1 MMGETCLTGALGTT
15 NGQLASGQFR
25 QFIFTPPHSE
35 QRPCI
40 VLKCTPST
48 APAIMTQ
55 ESRDYNRWAIGLGA
69 VTAAAVATVWL
80 KAGSIRRGTRRG
92 PPAFYHLTPR
102 AHTARKLP
110 SQLDPTLAQYY
121 YVRVRTPTDLADPL
135 SAFVRAF
142 YAHPY
147 FALEGGVARR
157 WGYLALPRAQGLS
170 LSEVAPGLSG
180 PSVST
185 VDGTEPPGTTFVGI
199 FTMVERSEYA
209 ALMYWTTPEKLL
221 RERTD
226 AVAGGTHE
234 LAAVKKGD
242 GLELSL
248 GTTHFTLG
256 GAVGPSSGRYLE
268 WDSRYL
274 LYSASRR
281 LECWAKDGKV

>member
-1 MMGETCLTGALGTT
+1 
-15 NGQLASGQFR
+15 
-25 QFIFTPPHSE
+25 
-35 QRPCI
+35 
-40 VLKCTPST
+40 
-48 APAIMTQ
+48 MTQ
-55 ESRDYNRWAIGLGA
+55 ESRDYKRWAIGLGA
-69 VTAAAVATVWL
+69 VTAAAVGAVCL
-80 KAGSIRRGTRRG
+80 KAGSISRSTRRG
-92 PPAFYHLTPR
+92 PPSSYHLTPR
-102 AHTARKLP
+102 AHTTHKLP
-110 SQLDPTLAQYY
+110 SQLDPTFAQYY

-147 FALEGGVARR
+147 FALEGWAARR

-180 PSVST
+180 PSVRT
-185 VDGTEPPGTTFVGI
+185 VEGTEQPGTTFVGI
-199 FTMVERSEYA
+199 FTMVERTQNA
-209 ALMYWTTPEKLL
+209 TLMYWTTPEKFL
-221 RERTD
+221 RGRID

-234 LAAVKKGD
+234 LAAVKKDD

-256 GAVGPSSGRYLE
+256 GAVRPSSERYLE

-274 LYSASRR
+274 LYSAARR